1 MAVDTR
7 LHLTVDPDLCQGH
20 ARCYALAP
28 QLFDIDDVDGHA
40 RALPGPVP
48 VDLED
53 KAELAV
59 RSCPERAISLGR
71 GPA

>member
-1 MAVDTR
+1 MTVDTR

-28 QLFDIDDVDGHA
+28 ELFDIDDVDGHSQA
-40 RALPGPVP
+40 KPGPVP
-48 VDLED
+48 VELEA

-59 RSCPERAISLGR
+59 RSCPERAISLSGGER
-71 GPA
+71 